1 MRIHHIPLI
10 ILVVSLNACSSTPTV
25 WLYSK
30 IQIPHRITE
39 PTIFREQSI
48 DKSPIKTVYES
59 LKGTNITE
67 PQKEELLTMVYKLKR
82 NYFLVSKA
90 LQQCNLK
97 TRYVGDYINKYN
109 DLIDKTV
116 SH

>member
-1 MRIHHIPLI
+1 MRTHHITLI
-10 ILVVSLNACSSTPTV
+10 ILAMSLSACSSTPTV

-30 IQIPHRITE
+30 IEIPYRITE
-39 PTIFREQSI
+39 PTRFSGQEL
-48 DKSPIKTVYES
+48 DKSPIKVVYES
-59 LKGTNITE
+59 IKGTNITE

-82 NYFLVSKA
+82 NYFLASKA

-116 SH
+116 SQ

>member
-1 MRIHHIPLI
+1 M
-10 ILVVSLNACSSTPTV
+10 SLNACSSTPTV

-30 IQIPHRITE
+30 IEIPHRITE
-39 PTIFREQSI
+39 PTTFRGQEL
-48 DKSPIKTVYES
+48 DASPIQTVYDS
-59 LKGTNITE
+59 IKGTNITE

-82 NYFLVSKA
+82 NFFLASKA

-97 TRYVGDYINKYN
+97 TKYVGDYINKYN

-116 SH
+116 SR

>member
-1 MRIHHIPLI
+1 M
-10 ILVVSLNACSSTPTV
+10 SLSACSSTPTV

-30 IQIPHRITE
+30 IEIPHRITE
-39 PTIFREQSI
+39 PTTFRGQAI

-59 LKGTNITE
+59 IKGTNITE

-82 NYFLVSKA
+82 NYFLASKA

-116 SH
+116 SQ